1 MARIGGLRAS
11 GSAGCMYLLTMFS
24 SSRRAPLFQT
34 RPDTVNEA
42 MFLRLAPS
50 SALAGCF
57 SASLSTKFQRQALS
71 WDERRG
77 SLHAIGQDN
86 LLAIH
91 ELLRALVLRALR
103 GVHCQCEYTSVHIF
117 KVAFSTGLNDA
128 VRDRSNDGGDAP
140 CTIPVHTSR
149 PRR

>member
-1 MARIGGLRAS
+1 LLAQAKLQVMTYLARLTRLGKSVKSPAALPRLLEEAFADPRDGPRATACQPVSLPVPAAVEERKPRGSSTS
-11 GSAGCMYLLTMFS
+11 GDGPD
-24 SSRRAPLFQT
+24 RRT

-71 WDERRG
+71 WDEQRG

-91 ELLRALVLRALR
+91 ELLRALV
-103 GVHCQCEYTSVHIF
+103 S
-117 KVAFSTGLNDA
+117 
-128 VRDRSNDGGDAP
+128 
-140 CTIPVHTSR
+140 
-149 PRR
+149 